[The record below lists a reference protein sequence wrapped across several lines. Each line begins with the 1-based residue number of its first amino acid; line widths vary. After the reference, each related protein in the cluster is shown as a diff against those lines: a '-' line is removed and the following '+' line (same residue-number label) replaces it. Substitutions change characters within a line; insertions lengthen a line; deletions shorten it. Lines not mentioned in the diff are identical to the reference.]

1 MNKSDIKFE
10 THRLCFNAGHYK
22 EDAVYAANMFSLR
35 YETDTRVLHE
45 VAYRKMLSLM
55 MAIDVDFVSLQGVI
69 AHNVMNIST
78 ITLCPVCG
86 SERIHKY
93 VSVIDH
99 YVSGEMFDLYEC
111 AVCGMRFTQG
121 APAEKEAAR
130 YYSSPNYISHTN
142 TRKGLLNRAYHA
154 ARAVT
159 LRRKAR
165 LVMRVS
171 GNRGGGRLLDIGA
184 GTGHFAREM
193 SRRNFA
199 VEAVE
204 ADAAARAAAAK
215 ITGVKEKGTDA
226 FTLYENES
234 FDAITMWHV
243 LEHVYRLAEEWQTLR
258 RLLKKDGRLVIAVPN
273 CASLDA
279 RRYGEFWAAYDVP
292 RHLWHFTPHTMR
304 LMAERYG
311 FRITSSHPMPL
322 DAFYI
327 SMLSGK
333 YARHRLAFIRGAAFG
348 AYSWFRTFGDKERSS
363 SIVYIMEKL

>member
-1 MNKSDIKFE
+1 
-10 THRLCFNAGHYK
+10 
-22 EDAVYAANMFSLR
+22 
-35 YETDTRVLHE
+35 
-45 VAYRKMLSLM
+45 MLLQSKNIARHT
-55 MAIDVDFVSLQGVI
+55 AIGVDFVSLQGVI

-86 SERIHKY
+86 SERIREY
-93 VSVIDH
+93 ASVIDH
-99 YVSGEMFDLYEC
+99 YVSGEMFDLSEC

-121 APAEKEAAR
+121 APAEKEVAR
-130 YYSSPNYISHTN
+130 YYSSPDYISHTN

-154 ARAVT
+154 TRAVT

-165 LVMRVS
+165 LVMSVS
-171 GNRGGGRLLDIGA
+171 GNRGGGGRLLDIGA

-193 SRRNFA
+193 SRRSFA

-215 ITGVKEKGTDA
+215 ITGVREKETNA

-234 FDAITMWHV
+234 FDVITMWHV
-243 LEHVYRLAEEWQTLR
+243 LEHVYRLVEEWQTLR
-258 RLLKKDGRLVIAVPN
+258 RILKKDGRLVIAVPN

-327 SMLSGK
+327 SMLSER
-333 YARHRLAFIRGAAFG
+333 YAGHKLALIRGAAFG
-348 AYSWFRTFGDKERSS
+348 AYSWFKTLGDKERSS